1 MSITD
6 IFIIISASLIGILYL
21 LKLRSYDIYE
31 KEPFYKL
38 LLMMI
43 LGGLV
48 SVFVSLVI
56 YVFIPVEHNLFDAI
70 FKIGIIE
77 ESSKLFALVI
87 LYLII
92 KKDFNEIVDG
102 IMYISAIALGFAVI
116 ENISYCFN
124 SEEPFLLLFNRSIFA
139 VMGHISFSGY
149 MGIAFYIHK
158 KVHKNYIGILVS
170 LAISALAHGFYD
182 GVIFH
187 YELSSF
193 FQFVFLGL
201 VILQFWLLRTALGF
215 SKRRVKLNEALF
227 NTANTTLFLHCCHCD
242 KNIQSKELNFRKI
255 KAGQCEHCGYYVF
268 NEESIYQLLKYF
280 CPIKNHKRFIK
291 NLPTHNKI
299 LTLDENNSIRFNMHT
314 KHLSADI
321 NALSAFLDYCNTSDK
336 ERIFK
341 IPVIGFIFKYLGL
354 RYMK

>member
-1 MSITD
+1 MSLTD
-6 IFIIISASLIGILYL
+6 ILIIISASLIGIVYL
-21 LKLRSYDIYE
+21 LKLRSYDIYD

-38 LLMMI
+38 LLMMV

-48 SVFVSLVI
+48 SVIVSLVI
-56 YVFIPVEHNLFDAI
+56 YAFVETKENLFDAI
-70 FKIGIIE
+70 CKIGLIE

-102 IMYISAIALGFAVI
+102 IMYISAIALGFTVI
-116 ENISYCFN
+116 ENMSYCFN

-158 KVHKNYIGILVS
+158 KVHKNYIGILLS
-170 LAISALAHGFYD
+170 LGLSALAHGFYD

-201 VILQFWLLRTALGF
+201 VVLQFWLLRLALGF
-215 SKRRVKLNEALF
+215 SERRVKLNEALF

-242 KNIQSKELNFRKI
+242 KNIQSKELSFWKI

-268 NEESIYQLLKYF
+268 NEENLYQLLRYF
-280 CPIKNHKRFIK
+280 CPIKKYKRFIK
-291 NLPTHNKI
+291 NLPTYSKI
-299 LTLDENNSIRFNMHT
+299 ISLDENNSIRFNMHT
-314 KHLSADI
+314 KYLSADI

-336 ERIFK
+336 ERILK
-341 IPVIGFIFKYLGL
+341 IPVIGFLFKYLGL
-354 RYMK
+354 QFMK